1 MTLAYS
7 LICWEVWRVMERRSI
22 MTSRNALSRNHTE
35 DEKHMESFQL
45 TDVTKVKHKTRT
57 NKDDTRMVKQ
67 VIYMLVAVVVLFAI
81 CWGPLLID
89 NVLTAYNILP
99 MQRTEYLKYMATAF
113 HLMAYFNSCINPI
126 IYGFMSKSFRE
137 SFQSALCCAKTPT
150 SEHSNGT
157 RIMSSFRQI
166 SRSGSQ
172 TRTTSIR

>member
-1 MTLAYS
+1 MSFVY
-7 LICWEVWRVMERRSI
+7 LIVVPCFS
-22 MTSRNALSRNHTE
+22 LSRNHTE

-99 MQRTEYLKYMATAF
+99 KQRTGYLKYMATAF
-113 HLMAYFNSCINPI
+113 HLMAYFN
-126 IYGFMSKSFRE
+126 R
-137 SFQSALCCAKTPT
+137 
-150 SEHSNGT
+150 
-157 RIMSSFRQI
+157 
-166 SRSGSQ
+166 
-172 TRTTSIR
+172 